1 VAENEKS
8 TIDIAV
14 EISKA
19 IYSNVKFEHR
29 GVQPIYVLH
38 RDTVQTFLHE
48 KLGLFEQQGKLL
60 GLWGIE
66 VSLIASLVTATF
78 NDWLGIK
85 GAVIEASFWVVS
97 IICGYHIVR
106 ESIRWRKY
114 RDTLSVD
121 ALSNE
126 LGGRGSVI
134 QPNEQKANPAVH
146 TDAV

>member
-1 VAENEKS
+1 MTKSEKPSIDIVAEITKG
-8 TIDIAV
+8 
-14 EISKA
+14 
-19 IYSNVKFEHR
+19 IYNNAKFEHR
-29 GVQPIYVLH
+29 EVQPIYVLH

-106 ESIRWRKY
+106 ESIRWLKY
-114 RDTLSVD
+114 RDTLSVNT
-121 ALSNE
+121 LSNE

-134 QPNEQKANPAVH
+134 RPNEQKANPAGH
-146 TDAV
+146 IDAA